1 MAFIRTKKHRL
12 LDNNTYMLQSEW
24 TSSRDVEMNDGKTL
38 EEKLSPL
45 TQDITEI
52 KLVTSLP
59 SNAASNPTTLYVLI
73 DS

>member
-24 TSSRDVEMNDGKTL
+24 TSSRDIEMDNGKTL
-38 EEKLSPL
+38 QDTLAPL

-52 KLVTSLP
+52 KLVTALP
-59 SNAASNPTTLYVLI
+59 SDASSHPTTLYVLI
-73 DS
+73 DK

>member
-1 MAFIRTKKHRL
+1 
-12 LDNNTYMLQSEW
+12 
-24 TSSRDVEMNDGKTL
+24 MNDGKTL
-38 EEKLSPL
+38 EEKLAPL

-52 KLVTSLP
+52 KLVTTLP